1 MGVQSLETPEGIE
14 YFTSQHHHRSYGSMH
29 GDGRSYGSMH
39 GDGRSYGSMHGDG
52 EVDETE
58 AYHLKQPIH
67 VGTTCSGMH
76 VFETGDDDF
85 SIQTTESEKAPNS
98 TCPLNIHMG
107 GNVRSLLCRFTAAAC
122 ILLYSIFVA
131 LGKYELHI
139 HPLLGAGSICTLLC
153 TTNNTNIKR
162 KRSRLGSTFISRI
175 SKAFCCKSQ
184 QQHTATGPFENT
196 SSNMNMLSCSK
207 RGDPNMN
214 RINILLVLLPCLVY
228 GMRSVGGHM
237 ADNGFE
243 FNQSLHKHVAN
254 DFGKLSAFAMS
265 AFLVPVARHS
275 ILLECLGLDPRYGL
289 RVHIFSGCIAVV
301 TGLGHGIYWFFIW
314 MLVQKKEFWEIIPSG
329 DCWTKTRH
337 DHEDCSAQFVNLLGI
352 LCGVC
357 FIGLSVTSLWWIRR
371 NYYRF
376 FYVSHIVFSILLFYG
391 LAMHYNKMILYLA
404 PSLVYYL
411 ASCVPA
417 LVQAFRSW
425 SEGGALITKVVH
437 IPDSRDCVE
446 LSIQMD
452 EHHKLEESLCGKYV
466 RVCVPEIS
474 KVWHPFTVY
483 SDQDDPHNLK
493 LTFRCTGPFTQ
504 DLSDRLSLTKSSGVQ
519 NPKFLV
525 DGFYGAEDRLSN
537 ALDHETIV
545 IVAGGVGIVSYIS
558 LLNKL
563 RSTTRSSINSET
575 TFQTNRIILHWTC
588 RDEGLIRYVKENYLD
603 FKDEDFRNFPLSLYI
618 HHTHAINNEST
629 LCAIDK
635 EDNMNYDNEWKGQE
649 IVPRGKPFVPYQL
662 SSGHRKIAQNLPAAI
677 LFSLLTWGNLWIILY
692 FYKNVQTKKAV
703 LSRIYVLISMSLY
716 SIILSGLGLLILQW
730 ASQHSYSSVSTA
742 DNCGD
747 SSTCTKNKDDASTK
761 DISVSTEG
769 SSDDFSFDLE
779 NQPISYQ
786 IKHSQGR
793 PEFNEDSFDLP
804 DTCVFVCGPASLL
817 KSVRECCKSD
827 NCAIYE
833 EIFEM

>member
-1 MGVQSLETPEGIE
+1 MGVQSLESPEGIE
-14 YFTSQHHHRSYGSMH
+14 YFTSQHQHHSYGSIE
-29 GDGRSYGSMH
+29 
-39 GDGRSYGSMHGDG
+39 DG
-52 EVDETE
+52 EQVLDETQ
-58 AYHLKQPIH
+58 AYAKQPIH
-67 VGTTCSGMH
+67 VETSGIH
-76 VFETGDDDF
+76 VFEAGDDDF
-85 SIQTTESEKAPNS
+85 SMQTTESEEAP
-98 TCPLNIHMG
+98 TCPLNM

-139 HPLLGAGSICTLLC
+139 HPLLGAGSICTLLY
-153 TTNNTNIKR
+153 TTNTKQ
-162 KRSRLGSTFISRI
+162 SRLGKSFISRI

-184 QQHTATGPFENT
+184 DAGPFEN
-196 SSNMNMLSCSK
+196 SSSNMLSCSK

-214 RINILLVLLPCLVY
+214 SINILLVLLPCLIY

-243 FNQSLHKHVAN
+243 ITQSLHKHVAN

-275 ILLECLGLDPRYGL
+275 ILLEVLGLDPRYGL
-289 RVHIFSGCIAVV
+289 RVHIFSGYIAVV

-314 MLVQKKEFWEIIPSG
+314 MLVQKKEFWEVIPSAE
-329 DCWTKTRH
+329 CWTRH
-337 DHEDCSAQFVNLLGI
+337 GDCSAQFVNLLGI
-352 LCGVC
+352 LCGFC
-357 FIGLSVTSLWWIRR
+357 FLGLSVTSLWWIRR

-376 FYVSHIVFSILLFYG
+376 FYVSHIVFSLLLFYG

-404 PSLVYYL
+404 PSVVYYL

-417 LVQAFRSW
+417 LMQAFISW
-425 SEGGALITKVVH
+425 SKGGALITKVVH

-483 SDQDDPHNLK
+483 SDQGHPNNLK

-504 DLSDRLSLTKSSGVQ
+504 DLSDRLALTKSSGVQ
-519 NPKFLV
+519 NPKILV

-563 RSTTRSSINSET
+563 RSTKRSSINSDT
-575 TFQTNRIILHWTC
+575 TFQTKRIILHWTC
-588 RDEGLIRYVKENYLD
+588 RDEGLIQYVKKNYLD

-618 HHTHAINNEST
+618 HHTHAINDEST
-629 LCAIDK
+629 LYAIDE
-635 EDNMNYDNEWKGQE
+635 EDNMNFDDEWKDQE

-662 SSGHRKIAQNLPAAI
+662 SSGHRKIVQNLPAAI

-692 FYKNVQTKKAV
+692 FYNNVQTKKAV

-747 SSTCTKNKDDASTK
+747 STCTKNKDDASTK

-769 SSDDFSFDLE
+769 SSDDLSFE
-779 NQPISYQ
+779 IESQPISYQ